1 LGNNNSHCDVA
12 NKRIEMNTR
21 QTSIDCYRQI
31 KSEGLLSKMRLKVYE
46 AILRKAPCTSGEA
59 FATMTTKENQISQ
72 SRARFTELRELG
84 VIYEVQN
91 RKCTITGMNVIEW
104 DLTDRL
110 PVNIKNTNKT
120 KKQRLDAALNSL
132 RELYK
137 NKDISTDEDW
147 KTVADLIKNI

>member
-1 LGNNNSHCDVA
+1 
-12 NKRIEMNTR
+12 MR
-21 QTSIDCYRQI
+21 QTSIDCYNQI
-31 KSEGLLSKMRLKVYE
+31 KEQGLLSNMRFKVYE
-46 AILRKAPCTSGEA
+46 AILKKAPCTSGEA

-84 VIYEVQN
+84 VIYEKGEKQ
-91 RKCTITGMNVIEW
+91 CSITGRNVIEW

-120 KKQRLDAALNSL
+120 KKQRLDAALNAL

-137 NKDISTDEDW
+137 NKDISTNEDW
-147 KTVADLIKNI
+147 KTVAGLIKSI

>member
-1 LGNNNSHCDVA
+1 
-12 NKRIEMNTR
+12 MNTR
-21 QTSIDCYRQI
+21 QTSIDCYNEI
-31 KSEGLLSKMRLKVYE
+31 KQAGLLSKKRLEVYE

-72 SRARFTELRELG
+72 SRARFTELRNLG
-84 VIYEVQN
+84 VIYEKGEKQ
-91 RKCTITGMNVIEW
+91 CSITGRNVIEW

-110 PVNIKNTNKT
+110 PVSIKNPNKT
-120 KKQRLDAALNSL
+120 KKQRLNSALNSL

-147 KTVADLIKNI
+147 KIVADLIKSI

>member
-1 LGNNNSHCDVA
+1 
-12 NKRIEMNTR
+12 MNTR
-21 QTSIDCYRQI
+21 QTSIDCYNKI
-31 KSEGLLSKMRLKVYE
+31 KQEGLLSNMRFKVYE

-84 VIYEVQN
+84 VIYEKGEK
-91 RKCTITGMNVIEW
+91 KCSITGRNVIEW

-110 PVNIKNTNKT
+110 PVNIKSSNKT
-120 KKQRLDAALNSL
+120 KKQRLDTALNSL

-137 NKDISTDEDW
+137 NKDNSTDDDW
-147 KTVADLIKNI
+147 KTVADLIKSI